1 MFHSSFFCTIVVQ
14 FACGTETRLI
24 PTLLSILMVGDAQ
37 SPFIHPAVPSS
48 PGRGGRARGVV
59 SFHDAPY
66 AIIIPADDRVW
77 MGRESSHA
85 WHVLHT
91 LPSLMSQHKSTN
103 LRLKSVFFVMN
114 VTDSSHVVGGNSIGV
129 YWISSYID

>member
-1 MFHSSFFCTIVVQ
+1 M
-14 FACGTETRLI
+14 
-24 PTLLSILMVGDAQ
+24 
-37 SPFIHPAVPSS
+37 
-48 PGRGGRARGVV
+48 V

-66 AIIIPADDRVW
+66 AIIIPADDRVR
-77 MGRESSHA
+77 MGRESSRA

-129 YWISSYID
+129 YWIASYID